1 MGWLIIPSLFVLSF
15 FFCGVNPARERFTD
29 DHTSSQDSIT
39 VEELLEF
46 VDEFI
51 FTEPERAM
59 EYAEQMVSL
68 SKETGNLE
76 GEIKGL
82 YNMGEIYI
90 RQGDLDLA
98 KSYLDDGLHKSQELN
113 HRILTAQGH
122 YHLSRWFEGKSDYGE
137 ALIHLENALAIYED
151 LDSKTDIARAQNS
164 FGRIYQ
170 ELGNYTEALKS
181 FFEALRLNDELGR
194 KVGMAVSYTNIGR
207 TYMLNSRY
215 DEAIQFLN
223 ESLAIDEAN
232 NDLAGM
238 MINKLNIGASY
249 QRKEEYETALEYHRE
264 ALEIARELNYKTDE
278 AILLGNIGSTY
289 RKQGFPEIGL
299 PYLFD
304 ALDIMRETDYNFAAT
319 LNNISE
325 AYLSLENFLEAL
337 EYANEAMETS
347 QNRNDLNRLQVA
359 YFNMASAYEG
369 LGDFENANKALKL
382 YNTTRDSLFSLEKE
396 RQINELQ
403 VVYDI
408 GQRDRRI
415 EILTLEAETAEFR
428 RNTYLAAG
436 IMVSLILFL
445 LYNRQRLKS
454 RKNHQLFLKEHE
466 VAEMKSN
473 FFSNISHE
481 FRTPLT
487 LISGPIQLLREEIG
501 PDDHKVQSQLKTMD
515 RNVNRLLSLINQLL
529 DLSKLE
535 SGKLSLSVANKDMVS
550 VVRGVTMAFESLAEM
565 KQIELS
571 INADPDHLEMYF
583 DLEKVETI
591 LINLLTNAFNFT
603 PEMGKIEVNLSVS
616 GEEYCKISVRDSG
629 SGIPEEDLSNIF
641 DRFYQSIHTRDGQ
654 YAGSGI
660 GLALTKEL
668 VDLHKG
674 KIRVESSEGEGAE
687 FTVMLPLGAEYFSE
701 QELAINNVRERDENI
716 KKNVDLQGEVV
727 EDLTEELSASNPVI
741 LLIEDNTDVMNYL
754 KDIVGE
760 RYRVL
765 EEMDGDAGISTAL
778 ETIPDLIISDV
789 MMPGKNGFEV
799 CESLKNDEK
808 TSHVPVILLTAKA
821 SHEDRMEG
829 LMASAD
835 EYLTKPFVPKE
846 LLVKV
851 ENLIESRK
859 KLREKYKREFMLKPG
874 KIEVHSMDEAFLLRV
889 REAVD
894 KHLDD
899 EGFTVERLGKEV
911 GMSRSQIHRKLI
923 ALIDQSATEF
933 IRTYR
938 LNRAMDMIKKK
949 AGSISEVAYSVGFNS
964 PSYFSKSFRR
974 EFGISPSEV
983 EEDHS

>member
-1 MGWLIIPSLFVLSF
+1 MGRYITISLCAASF
-15 FFCGVNPARERFTD
+15 FCWEPSFALEKFGNNQIST
-29 DHTSSQDSIT
+29 QDSISI
-39 VEELLEF
+39 EKLLEF

-51 FTEPERAM
+51 FSDSKKAM
-59 EYAEQMVSL
+59 EYALEIVFL
-68 SKETGNLE
+68 SKKTGNRE

-82 YNMGEIYI
+82 YNVGEIYI
-90 RQGDLDLA
+90 RQGDLDSA
-98 KSYLDDGLHKSQELN
+98 KPYLDEGLYKSQEMN
-113 HRILTAQGH
+113 HRILMADGY
-122 YHLSRWFEGKSDYGE
+122 YHQSRWFEGKSDHGE
-137 ALIHLENALAIYED
+137 ALIQLKNSLTIYED

-170 ELGNYTEALKS
+170 ELGNYTQALNS
-181 FFEALRLNDELGR
+181 FFEALRLNVELGR
-194 KVGMAVSYTNIGR
+194 KGGMAASYTNIGR

-223 ESLAIDEAN
+223 ESLAIDEVS

-304 ALDIMRETDYNFAAT
+304 ALEIMRETDYNFAAT

-325 AYLSLENFLEAL
+325 TYLDLRNFPEAL
-337 EYANEAMETS
+337 EYASEAMETS
-347 QNRNDLNRLQVA
+347 QNRNDLYRLQFA
-359 YFNMASAYEG
+359 YLNMATAYEE
-369 LGDFENANKALKL
+369 LGDFEKANRALKL

-403 VVYDI
+403 VVYNI
-408 GQRDRRI
+408 GQRDHRI
-415 EILTLEAETAEFR
+415 EMLTLEAETAGFR
-428 RNTYLAAG
+428 RNAYLATG
-436 IMVSLILFL
+436 IMASLLLFL
-445 LYNRQRLKS
+445 LYNRQRVNS

-487 LISGPIQLLREEIG
+487 LISGPIQLMREEIG
-501 PDDHKVQSQLKTMD
+501 ADNHKVQSQLKTME

-535 SGKLSLSVANKDMVS
+535 SGKLLLSITKKDIVSMVK
-550 VVRGVTMAFESLAEM
+550 GVTMAFESLAEM
-565 KQIELS
+565 KQIELNVKS
-571 INADPDHLEMYF
+571 DLDHLEMYL
-583 DLEKVETI
+583 DPEKVETI

-603 PEMGKIEVNLSVS
+603 PELGKIEVNLNVT
-616 GEEYCKISVRDSG
+616 GEKYCKITVRDSG
-629 SGIPEEDLSNIF
+629 SGISAEDLSSIF
-641 DRFYQSIHTRDGQ
+641 DRFYQSIHSRDEQ

-668 VDLHKG
+668 VGLHKG
-674 KIRVESSEGEGAE
+674 EIHVENSEGKGAA
-687 FTVMLPLGAEYFSE
+687 FTVLLPLGSGHFSE
-701 QELAINNVRERDENI
+701 KELATKNALHRDENI
-716 KKNVDLQGEVV
+716 RTSMKLQGEVIAPP
-727 EDLTEELSASNPVI
+727 TEELLESNPVI

-760 RYRVL
+760 YYRIL
-765 EEMDGDAGISTAL
+765 EATDGEAGISMAL

-799 CESLKNDEK
+799 CETLKSDEK

-821 SHEDRMEG
+821 SHEDKMEG
-829 LMASAD
+829 LMAATD
-835 EYLTKPFVPKE
+835 DYLTKPFFPRE
-846 LLVKV
+846 LLLKV
-851 ENLIESRK
+851 GNLIASRK
-859 KLREKYKREFMLKPG
+859 KLRERFKREFMLKPG

-889 REAVD
+889 REAVE

-899 EGFTVERLGKEV
+899 EYFTVEQLGKEV

-923 ALIDQSATEF
+923 ALIGQSATEF

-938 LNRAMDMIKKK
+938 LNRAMDLIKKK
-949 AGSISEVAYSVGFNS
+949 TGSISEIAYSVGFNS
-964 PSYFSKSFRR
+964 PSYFSKSFRN